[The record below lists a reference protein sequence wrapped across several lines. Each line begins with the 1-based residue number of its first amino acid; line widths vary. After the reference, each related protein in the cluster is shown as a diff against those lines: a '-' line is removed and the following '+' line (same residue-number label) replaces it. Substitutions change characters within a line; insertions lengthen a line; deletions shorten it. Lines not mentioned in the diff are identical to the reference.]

1 MPRAGAI
8 IFIKLDLLRVACD
21 KRGRDGSHDLGR
33 LIEKRGREAKFIDW
47 PDELTAE
54 CPKKIAHNMNDPC
67 GAGAGI
73 WRGCCSGV
81 VGDNGP

>member
-1 MPRAGAI
+1 
-8 IFIKLDLLRVACD
+8 
-21 KRGRDGSHDLGR
+21 
-33 LIEKRGREAKFIDW
+33 
-47 PDELTAE
+47 
-54 CPKKIAHNMNDPC
+54 MNDPC

>member
-33 LIEKRGREAKFIDW
+33 LIEKRGREAKLIDW
-47 PDELTAE
+47 PDELTAD
-54 CPKKIAHNMNDPC
+54 DPC
-67 GAGAGI
+67 GARCRDLA
-73 WRGCCSGV
+73 RMLERSG
-81 VGDNGP
+81 GG